1 MLNIVANNK
10 AIIEKTKKGQKLTI
24 EESLSLAQAVMELNY
39 QLTRIETIGL
49 KASLGHGKDCPCAL
63 CFLTNISRGQA

>member
-1 MLNIVANNK
+1 MLNIVMNNK
-10 AIIEKTKKGQKLTI
+10 GIIEKAKQGKRLTEQETI
-24 EESLSLAQAVMELNY
+24 SLAQLAIELNH